1 MKLKLLADFNI
12 SDKMCE
18 QNRNNR
24 YLIARALL
32 LLLLPLFFLFSTKV
46 YSASFSIPTVE
57 KGLIFSS
64 PLTVRWQ
71 FDSPNTIS
79 LSPASSNNYIYLPL
93 SSGEIVSLNT
103 NDGRLIWRTEIGGD
117 FSASPIADE
126 RGVYIAS
133 RTGETANS
141 RQVLRSTGA
150 IRALSQSTGITL
162 WMRTLHF
169 PLQGGLTSSATKL
182 FGGSAD
188 GRIYAFDKATGDILW
203 TVQHSS
209 GFSSQPLLSNGR
221 LYIGSEDGTLLAVN
235 ESSGALIWRYR
246 TRGALRGAVAVA
258 NNTIFFGS
266 ADGYIYAFNENSGRL
281 LWRRR
286 AGAAVQAVVL
296 TDSGI
301 IATSLDN
308 FVYLLSPRRGELLW
322 KRQLAGRIAA
332 LPLTDNRSA
341 LFSPLGGDACI
352 VLSLRDGKQL
362 NTLPVGE
369 DGNTSA
375 TPLVAGELLIIPT
388 RHGLIAFSPSSPN
401 ANP

>member
-1 MKLKLLADFNI
+1 
-12 SDKMCE
+12 MCE
-18 QNRNNR
+18 PNRHNKYR
-24 YLIARALL
+24 SSRGILY
-32 LLLLPLFFLFSTKV
+32 LLLPLLLLYSPKV
-46 YSASFSIPTVE
+46 YSIPFDYSPVE

-64 PLTVRWQ
+64 PLTIRWR
-71 FDSPNTIS
+71 FDSPNSIT
-79 LSPASSNNYIYLPL
+79 LSPASSKSHIYLPL
-93 SSGEIVSLNT
+93 SGGEIVSLNAT
-103 NDGRLIWRTEIGGD
+103 DGQLIWRTEIGGD

-126 RGVYIAS
+126 RGVYLAS
-133 RTGETANS
+133 RAGDATN
-141 RQVLRSTGA
+141 QKQLLRSTGA

-169 PLQGGLTSSATKL
+169 PLQGGFASSPTRL

-188 GRIYAFDKATGDILW
+188 GRIYAFNKATGDVLW
-203 TVQHSS
+203 TVQHTSS
-209 GFSSQPLLSNGR
+209 FSSQPALHHGR
-221 LYIGSEDGTLLAVN
+221 LYIGSEDGTLLTLD
-235 ESSGALIWRYR
+235 ESSGAILWRYR
-246 TRGALRGAVAVA
+246 TRGALRGAIAVS
-258 NNTIFFGS
+258 NDIIFFGS
-266 ADGYIYAFNENSGRL
+266 ADGYVYAFNETSGRL

-301 IATSLDN
+301 IVTSLDN

-352 VLSLRDGKQL
+352 VLSLKDGKQL
-362 NTLPVGE
+362 NTLSVGE

-375 TPLVAGELLIIPT
+375 TPLVVGELLIIPT
-388 RHGLIAFSPSSPN
+388 RQGLVAFAPSSPN
-401 ANP
+401 GTP

>member
-1 MKLKLLADFNI
+1 M
-12 SDKMCE
+12 SE
-18 QNRNNR
+18 QNRRNKYQNSWGI
-24 YLIARALL
+24 LFLV
-32 LLLLPLFFLFSTKV
+32 LPLFFLFPIKV
-46 YSASFSIPTVE
+46 YGARFSIPTLE
-57 KGLIFSS
+57 KNLIFSS
-64 PLTVRWQ
+64 PLIVRWQ
-71 FDSPNTIS
+71 FDSSNTIS
-79 LSPASSNNYIYLPL
+79 LSPASSNSYIYLPL
-93 SSGEIVSLNT
+93 TSGEIVSLKAT
-103 NDGRLIWRTEIGGD
+103 DGQLVWRAEIGGD

-133 RTGETANS
+133 RTGETPNS
-141 RQVLRSTGA
+141 KQVLRSTGA
-150 IRALSQSTGITL
+150 IRVLSRSTGITL

-169 PLQGGLTSSATKL
+169 PIQGSLTSSATRL

-188 GRIYAFDKATGDILW
+188 GRIYAFNKATGEILW

-209 GFSSQPLLSNGR
+209 GFTSQPSLHHGR
-221 LYIGSEDGTLLAVN
+221 LYIGGEDGTLLALD
-235 ESSGALIWRYR
+235 ESSGAVLWRYR
-246 TRGALRGAVAVA
+246 TRGALRGAVAVT
-258 NNTIFFGS
+258 NSTIFFGS
-266 ADGYIYAFNENSGRL
+266 ADGYVYAFNEANGRL

-301 IATSLDN
+301 IVTSLDN

-332 LPLTDNRSA
+332 LPLTDNQSA

-369 DGNTSA
+369 EGNTSA
-375 TPLVAGELLIIPT
+375 TPLVVGGLLIIPT
-388 RHGLIAFSPSSPN
+388 RHGLIAFAPSS
-401 ANP
+401 ANGNP